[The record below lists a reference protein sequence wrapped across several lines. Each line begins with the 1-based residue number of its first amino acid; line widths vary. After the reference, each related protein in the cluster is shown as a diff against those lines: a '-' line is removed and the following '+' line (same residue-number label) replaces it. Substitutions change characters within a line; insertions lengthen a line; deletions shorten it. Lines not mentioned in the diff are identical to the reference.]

1 MKGLSVKLPDEDLKL
16 LAARAAVAG
25 EQPSTHARRLL
36 QTALKSQASP
46 IDEQAPTSLAVPT
59 SPVANDRLRRAVWC
73 LLVGLSPDLDED
85 RARAFIEAYFDAPN
99 APGYAPP
106 TKEAKP

>member
-16 LAARAAVAG
+16 LAARAAAAG

-36 QTALKSQASP
+36 QAALKSQALP
-46 IDEQAPTSLAVPT
+46 VAEPAPPSLAVPP
-59 SPVANDRLRRAVWC
+59 SPAADDRFRRAVWC

-85 RARAFIEAYFDAPN
+85 GARAFVEAYFDAPA
-99 APGYAPP
+99 APGYTPP
-106 TKEAKP
+106 AKEARP